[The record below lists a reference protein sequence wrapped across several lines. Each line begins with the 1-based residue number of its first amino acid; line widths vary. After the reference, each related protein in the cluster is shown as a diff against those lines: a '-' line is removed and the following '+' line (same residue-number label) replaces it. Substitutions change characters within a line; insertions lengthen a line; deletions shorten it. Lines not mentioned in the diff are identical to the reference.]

1 MRMSYARRWAVVL
14 AVVVAAFLIFSLPPY
29 LTAHPSRSRV
39 PATFGL
45 HYPLLV
51 FHVALATVAIV
62 AALVQIWPGVRVRW
76 PRVHRR
82 AGRVYVAAALPA
94 AASGM
99 VIGAATPFGPFLAV
113 GSVALAALWLWF
125 TVNGYLAAR
134 RRHFAD
140 HRHHMLRS
148 VTLAFSII
156 TNRIWN
162 PILYISLQPLRDS
175 VFGGNE
181 EHFIWL
187 VAGLS
192 GWLGWT
198 IPLLAMQWWLTRT
211 RDAATSSISRP
222 PDTLR
227 V

>member
-1 MRMSYARRWAVVL
+1 
-14 AVVVAAFLIFSLPPY
+14 
-29 LTAHPSRSRV
+29 
-39 PATFGL
+39 
-45 HYPLLV
+45 
-51 FHVALATVAIV
+51 
-62 AALVQIWPGVRVRW
+62 
-76 PRVHRR
+76 
-82 AGRVYVAAALPA
+82 
-94 AASGM
+94 
-99 VIGAATPFGPFLAV
+99 
-113 GSVALAALWLWF
+113 
-125 TVNGYLAAR
+125 
-134 RRHFAD
+134 
-140 HRHHMLRS
+140 MLRS

-175 VFGGNE
+175 VFGGDE

-198 IPLLAMQWWLTRT
+198 VPLLAMQWWLTRP
-211 RDAATSSISRP
+211 RDLAPSSISQP

>member
-1 MRMSYARRWAVVL
+1 
-14 AVVVAAFLIFSLPPY
+14 
-29 LTAHPSRSRV
+29 
-39 PATFGL
+39 
-45 HYPLLV
+45 
-51 FHVALATVAIV
+51 
-62 AALVQIWPGVRVRW
+62 
-76 PRVHRR
+76 
-82 AGRVYVAAALPA
+82 
-94 AASGM
+94 
-99 VIGAATPFGPFLAV
+99 
-113 GSVALAALWLWF
+113 
-125 TVNGYLAAR
+125 
-134 RRHFAD
+134 
-140 HRHHMLRS
+140 MLRS

-181 EHFIWL
+181 EHFSWL

-198 IPLLAMQWWLTRT
+198 IPLFAMQWWLTRT
-211 RDAATSSISRP
+211 RDVAPSSISHP